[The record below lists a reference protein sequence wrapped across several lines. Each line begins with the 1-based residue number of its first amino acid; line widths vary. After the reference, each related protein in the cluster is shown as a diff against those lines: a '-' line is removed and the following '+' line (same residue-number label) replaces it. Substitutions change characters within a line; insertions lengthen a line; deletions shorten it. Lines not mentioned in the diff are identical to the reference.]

1 MQIQIFINQTLKRF
15 FPKLALHYKAYSALI
30 RNKCSYLYLTG
41 WIQSLDAKK
50 PVDKDG
56 NPIPW
61 MNFAVIQ
68 ILKERLKDDHNLFE
82 YGCGYSTSF
91 FARRVKSVTSVEH
104 SKSWYHKFKTTVPE
118 NVRLIFQENDQDG
131 DYCRAIGCRN
141 DLYDVVVID
150 GRDRVNCVKQGIRSL
165 SAGGVILL
173 DDSSRDRYQDGLDFA
188 KENGFRALDIESIK
202 PTDTIIDRTTIL
214 YRDGNCFGL

>member
-1 MQIQIFINQTLKRF
+1 M
-15 FPKLALHYKAYSALI
+15 
-30 RNKCSYLYLTG
+30 YLTG

-68 ILKERLKDDHNLFE
+68 ILEERLKNDQRLFE
-82 YGCGYSTSF
+82 YGSGYSTSF
-91 FARRVKSVTSVEH
+91 YARRVKSVTSVEYD
-104 SKSWYHKFKTTVPE
+104 KSWYEKIKPTVPE
-118 NVRLIFQENDQDG
+118 NVRLIFKEKDQDG
-131 DYCRAIGCRN
+131 DYCRVITSTD

-150 GRDRVNCVKQGIRSL
+150 GRDRVNCLKQSL
-165 SAGGVILL
+165 RALSSTGVIIL
-173 DDSSRDRYQDGLDFA
+173 DDSSRDSYQEGIAFA
-188 KENGFRALDIESIK
+188 KENGFRALNIESIK
-202 PTDTIIDRTTIL
+202 ATDTVVDRTTIL